1 MAKKSVMKLSSVSL
15 SKYIS
20 QNFTNSFLTVF
31 LPLFFIGS
39 LVFIVKISS
48 LTALFQVSFF
58 EMIELFSYNIP
69 AILFYTLPISFLVA
83 VATTLLRLSNENELI
98 ALISLGVESKQ
109 LIFQLKIIAILY
121 SALLLVLSLAKMP
134 QAKQQY
140 KLFQAQKISHAKLNI
155 SASQL
160 GQKFGNFF
168 IFVKSKEGDTM
179 RDVVIYKKGEE
190 PNSKELSNQL
200 FIAKEATIENR
211 NSSIE
216 LTLKEGSGYTFADTS
231 LKEIL
236 YQKMQ
241 IFQNIESKGFSYNN
255 IAEHWI
261 KLSYHKKHKRKIFF
275 FIFISLIP
283 IMAFPIVASFAII
296 NPRYQKNYAYHA
308 LGITTVSLYV
318 IATFLKNQGN
328 FLLLGLF
335 VLGTFIVSHL
345 FFKYKVSKFF

>member
-1 MAKKSVMKLSSVSL
+1 MAKESVMKRSNVSL

-20 QNFTNSFLTVF
+20 QNFTKSFLTVF

-48 LTALFQVSFF
+48 LTALFQVNFL
-58 EMIELFSYNIP
+58 EMMKLFSYNIP

-83 VATTLLRLSNENELI
+83 VATTLLRLSTENELI
-98 ALISLGVESKQ
+98 ALISLGVKSKQ
-109 LIFQLKIIAILY
+109 LIFQIKIIAIIF
-121 SALLLVLSLAKMP
+121 STLLLLLSLAKMP
-134 QAKQQY
+134 QAKQQF
-140 KLFQAQKISHAKLNI
+140 KLFQAKKISHAKLNI
-155 SASQL
+155 NASQL

-168 IFVKSKEGDTM
+168 IYVKSKERDTM
-179 RDVVIYKKGEE
+179 KDVVIYKKGEE

-200 FIAKEATIENR
+200 FIAKEATIKNE
-211 NSSIE
+211 NSSIQ

-241 IFQNIESKGFSYNN
+241 IFQNIESEGFSYNN
-255 IAEHWI
+255 IVEHWI
-261 KLSYHKKHKRKIFF
+261 KLSYHKRHKRKILF

-296 NPRYQKNYAYHA
+296 NPRYQKNYAYHI
-308 LGITTVSLYV
+308 LGATIVTMYM
-318 IATFLKNQGN
+318 IATFLKNQGD
-328 FLLLGLF
+328 FMMLGLF
-335 VLGTFIVSHL
+335 IIGTSLISHL
-345 FFKYKVSKFF
+345 FFNYKVSSFF

>member
-1 MAKKSVMKLSSVSL
+1 MAKKNVMKLSNVSL
-15 SKYIS
+15 SRYMS

-48 LTALFQVSFF
+48 LTALLQVNFL

-83 VATTLLRLSNENELI
+83 VATTLLKLSNENELI
-98 ALISLGVESKQ
+98 ALISLGVKSKQ
-109 LIFQLKIIAILY
+109 LIFQIKIIALLFSI
-121 SALLLVLSLAKMP
+121 LLLVLSLAKMP

-140 KLFQAQKISHAKLNI
+140 KIFQAKKISNAKLNI
-155 SASQL
+155 NASQL

-168 IFVKSKEGDTM
+168 IYVKSKDGDTM
-179 RDVVIYKKGEE
+179 KDVVIYKKGEE

-200 FIAKEATIENR
+200 FISKEATIKNK
-211 NSSIE
+211 NSAIE
-216 LTLKEGSGYTFADTS
+216 LTLKNGSGYTFADTS

-236 YQKMQ
+236 YKKMQ
-241 IFQNIESKGFSYNN
+241 IFQNIETDGFNYNN
-255 IAEHWI
+255 IIEHWI
-261 KLSYHKKHKRKIFF
+261 KLSYNKKRKRKILF

-283 IMAFPIVASFAII
+283 VMAFPIVASFAII
-296 NPRYQKNYAYHA
+296 NPRYQKNYAYHI
-308 LGITTVSLYV
+308 LGVTTIALYV
-318 IATFLKNQGN
+318 IATSLEKQGN
-328 FLLLGLF
+328 FTMLGISI
-335 VLGTFIVSHL
+335 VLTFIISNL

>member
-1 MAKKSVMKLSSVSL
+1 MGSKNVMRVNNVSL

-20 QNFTNSFLTVF
+20 QNFTNSFLTIF

-58 EMIELFSYNIP
+58 EMMELFSYNIP

-83 VATTLLRLSNENELI
+83 IATTLLRLSNENELI

-109 LIFQLKIIAILY
+109 LIFQLKVIALLFSI
-121 SALLLVLSLAKMP
+121 LLLVLSLAKMP

-140 KLFQAQKISHAKLNI
+140 KIFQANKITNAKFNI
-155 SASQL
+155 NASQL

-168 IFVKSKEGDTM
+168 IYVKEKEGDIM
-179 RDVVIYKKGEE
+179 KDVVIYKKGEE

-200 FIAKEATIENR
+200 FIAKEALIENKD
-211 NSSIE
+211 SSIQ
-216 LTLKEGSGYTFADTS
+216 LTLKEGSGYTFANSS

-236 YQKMQ
+236 YEKMQ
-241 IFQNIESKGFSYNN
+241 VFQNIETKGYNYNN
-255 IAEHWI
+255 ILAYWEN
-261 KLSYHKKHKRKIFF
+261 LSHNKRKKGKIFF

-283 IMAFPIVASFAII
+283 IMAFQLIASFSII
-296 NPRYQKNYAYHA
+296 NPRYQKNYAYHV
-308 LGITTVSLYV
+308 LGATTISLYI
-318 IATFLKNQGN
+318 IANFLDKQGN
-328 FLLLGLF
+328 FILLGVAIF
-335 VLGTFIVSHL
+335 MTITISYL
-345 FFKYKVSKFF
+345 FFKYKVSRFF

>member
-1 MAKKSVMKLSSVSL
+1 MANENVMKLSDVSL

-20 QNFTNSFLTVF
+20 QNFTKSFLTVF

-48 LTALFQVSFF
+48 LTALFQVSFL
-58 EMIELFSYNIP
+58 EMMELFSYNIP
-69 AILFYTLPISFLVA
+69 AILFYTIPISFLVA

-98 ALISLGVESKQ
+98 ALISLGIESKQ
-109 LIFQLKIIAILY
+109 LIFQLKIIALLF
-121 SALLLVLSLAKMP
+121 STLLLVISLAKMP

-140 KLFQAQKISHAKLNI
+140 KLFQAKKITHAKLNI

-168 IFVKSKEGDTM
+168 IFVKEKEGDTM

-200 FIAKEATIENR
+200 FIAKEATIENK
-211 NSSIE
+211 NSSIQ
-216 LTLKEGSGYTFADTS
+216 LTLKEGSGYTFAETS

-236 YQKMQ
+236 YKKMQ
-241 IFQNIESKGFSYNN
+241 IFQNIEIKGFSYNN
-255 IAEHWI
+255 VIEYWV
-261 KLSYHKKHKRKIFF
+261 KLSYHKKRKGRILF

-283 IMAFPIVASFAII
+283 VMAFPIVASFAII
-296 NPRYQKNYAYHA
+296 NPRYQKNYAYHV
-308 LGITTVSLYV
+308 LGVTTISLYM
-318 IATFLKNQGN
+318 IATFLENQGD
-328 FLLLGLF
+328 FRLLAPF
-335 VLGTFIVSHL
+335 VLGTFITSHL